1 MTCLLTD
8 DWGMCHDWCALDRL
22 EALAAA
28 PERQKATVATAWARL
43 CEDGPELGRRP
54 CGRR

>member
-1 MTCLLTD
+1 
-8 DWGMCHDWCALDRL
+8 MCHDWCALDRL